1 MILNNVSSPPH
12 PAINAMDQV
21 AAPSTPPTTQPRRLT
36 TLAPRDIAR
45 VTRLDG
51 EHEGVVR
58 LKALGVCVGRRLE
71 LVKAGDPL
79 IVRVLGARVGLSAL
93 LASVVYVES
102 I

>member
-1 MILNNVSSPPH
+1 MDEITASSTAPP
-12 PAINAMDQV
+12 
-21 AAPSTPPTTQPRRLT
+21 TQPRRLT
-36 TLAPRDIAR
+36 ALAPRDVAR
-45 VTRLDG
+45 VARLDG
-51 EHEGVVR
+51 EHEGVTR

-71 LVKAGDPL
+71 LVKTGDPL

>member
-1 MILNNVSSPPH
+1 
-12 PAINAMDQV
+12 MDEV

-36 TLAPRDIAR
+36 ALAPRDVAK
-45 VTRLDG
+45 VTQLDG
-51 EHEGVVR
+51 DHEGVAR

-71 LVKAGDPL
+71 LVKAGDPM

-93 LASVVYVES
+93 LASIVYVES

>member
-1 MILNNVSSPPH
+1 MDKLAASS
-12 PAINAMDQV
+12 
-21 AAPSTPPTTQPRRLT
+21 TTSIAQPRQLT
-36 TLAPRDIAR
+36 MLAPRELAR

-51 EHEGVVR
+51 EQDGVAR

-79 IVRVLGARVGLSAL
+79 IVRVLGTRVGLSAL
-93 LASVVYVES
+93 LASVVYVEA